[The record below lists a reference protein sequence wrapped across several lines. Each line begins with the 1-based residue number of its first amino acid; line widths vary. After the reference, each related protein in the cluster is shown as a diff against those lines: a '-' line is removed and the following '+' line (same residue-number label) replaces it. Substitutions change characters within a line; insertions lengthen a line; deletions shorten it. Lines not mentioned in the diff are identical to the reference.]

1 MHHAGW
7 LQLDIISKYIN
18 LMAKPIIAAVNSIV
32 SWLLENTIPSLKA
45 TSRHKTSSNNLA
57 EMTRKGH
64 NDRRYICCAIFLV
77 ADDDSKME
85 LNTQHV
91 NLFPSF
97 FWETIENEGSP
108 IKEL

>member
-18 LMAKPIIAAVNSIV
+18 LMAKPIIAAVNSI
-32 SWLLENTIPSLKA
+32 LAFRKA
-45 TSRHKTSSNNLA
+45 QFHLSRLPVDTKTSSNNLA

-64 NDRRYICCAIFLV
+64 NDWRYICWAIFYLV

-97 FWETIENEGSP
+97 F
-108 IKEL
+108 